1 MRLHRGSVLP
11 RISVERKPEG
21 TLLRAA
27 QPTRADVRELIL
39 YFIAFLM
46 FAGAAL
52 ATRGNLTALA
62 MRGLNAAGVFMGFL
76 AVLARH
82 LRRRRLFRGTLLFSR
97 WPLRLGDTVAV
108 RFRAMLKKSAP
119 VTEVAAKLQC
129 VEQAVVGNGRE
140 VRKPVGVLFELDLP
154 CAKSE
159 RHIVD
164 EEWTVTIPAELPP
177 SFDVAM
183 SKVDWRITAMLGE
196 VPAEFRLL
204 VTPQ

>member
-27 QPTRADVRELIL
+27 QPTGADLREVIL
-39 YFIAFLM
+39 YGFAFLM
-46 FAGAAL
+46 VFAVVFVPRGGL
-52 ATRGNLTALA
+52 FGQATRL
-62 MRGLNAAGVFMGFL
+62 MQAAGFFSVFFGAL
-76 AVLARH
+76 STY
-82 LRRRRLFRGTLLFSR
+82 LRRKRLFRGTLLLGR
-97 WPLRLGDTVAV
+97 WPLRLGDIVAV

-129 VEQAVVGNGRE
+129 IEQAVIGYGRQQ
-140 VRKPVGVLFELDLP
+140 RKPVGVLFELDLP

-164 EEWTVTIPAELPP
+164 EEWSVTIPAELPP
-177 SFDVAM
+177 SFDVEA
-183 SKVDWRITAMLGE
+183 SRVDWRITAMLGE